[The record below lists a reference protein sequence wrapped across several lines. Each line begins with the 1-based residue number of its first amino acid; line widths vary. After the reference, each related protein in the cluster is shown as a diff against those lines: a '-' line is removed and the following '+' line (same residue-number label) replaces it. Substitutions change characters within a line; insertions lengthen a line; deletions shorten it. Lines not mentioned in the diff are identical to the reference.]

1 MDRRIQ
7 SLIALAFLL
16 VSFFSINPVYAAT
29 KKPHVQPPPVIA
41 ESPQLQQC
49 LKRADD
55 LPDIA
60 AAEATAWIKKGG
72 GNDAHLC
79 RAFAQMNRGMHED
92 AAKDFWVLA
101 SYYDK
106 FDAHHAVLM
115 HDMAGQEF
123 LATNKI
129 KDALAQ
135 YGMALNIAPK
145 DPQSL
150 IGRAKTRMA
159 VDRYW
164 DALDDLNKALKID
177 PNNVDALRQRG
188 RAWAQLGDN
197 KNAQEDFG
205 RAEDLATSE
214 TKK

>member
-79 RAFAQMNRGMHED
+79 RAFAQMNRGMHE
-92 AAKDFWVLA
+92 
-101 SYYDK
+101 
-106 FDAHHAVLM
+106 DAHHAVLM